1 MNQEEVFEFL
11 KDLAKEM
18 GIEDLTL
25 DTVIFERMDSLDYL
39 DLSFEIENKYNV
51 SINEG
56 LPKAATIQD
65 IIDFILK

>member
-1 MNQEEVFEFL
+1 MSQEEVFEFL

-39 DLSFEIENKYNV
+39 DLNFEIENKYNV

-56 LPKAATIQD
+56 LPKSATIQD